1 VRPDEYTPWVA
12 DPLRTVRT
20 PLLHTA
26 AIRAEWVRCTL
37 QSREPT
43 AEAWEPE
50 TQIIF
55 TLGGMFVYHVGR
67 ARQLVDSNRIAFV
80 RAGQTSAD
88 SRAAGPDVSYLVLTP
103 DPALVGDRRIP
114 HTARAAVQLQIAA
127 ARWVAVL
134 RTGAAIEPA
143 VAEEEAIRIAS
154 AALTSPGL
162 PDGVAPSAAE
172 RLAERAKSLLAPSGR
187 PLDLSSLARRLAVS
201 PAYLS
206 DAFCRAEGV
215 PLVRY
220 QLRLRLVRALAELP
234 HADDLTALAFELGF
248 SSHSHFTTAF
258 RTTMGM
264 TPSQYRRQVRTAAI
278 QRS

>member
-1 VRPDEYTPWVA
+1 VA
-12 DPLRTVRT
+12 DPLRTIRT

-26 AIRAEWVRCTL
+26 AIRAEWVRCAL
-37 QSREPT
+37 RSREPT
-43 AEAWEPE
+43 AEAYEPE
-50 TQIIF
+50 TQILF
-55 TLGGMFVYHVGR
+55 TLGGAFVYHVGR
-67 ARQLVDSNRIAFV
+67 ARRLVDTNRVAFV

-114 HTARAAVQLQIAA
+114 HTARMAVELQVAV

-134 RTGAAIEPA
+134 RAGVAIEPL
-143 VAEEEAIRIAS
+143 VAEEDAIRIAG
-154 AALTSPGL
+154 AALASPG
-162 PDGVAPSAAE
+162 PSDGVTPSAAE
-172 RLAERAKSLLAPSGR
+172 RLAERAKALLAPSGR
-187 PLDLSSLARRLAVS
+187 PLDLSSLARELAVS

-206 DAFCRAEGV
+206 DAFCRAEGI

-258 RTTMGM
+258 RTTLGM